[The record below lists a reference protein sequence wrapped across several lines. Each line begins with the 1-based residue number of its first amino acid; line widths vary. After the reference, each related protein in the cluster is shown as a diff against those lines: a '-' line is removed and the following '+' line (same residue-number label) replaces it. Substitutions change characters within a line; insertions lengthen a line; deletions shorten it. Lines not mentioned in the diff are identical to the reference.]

1 MNPQQEKILKENYK
15 TIKKIGNENLAN
27 DVKKNSER
35 NIKGAMIGGALGVVL
50 GIGMKKNIL
59 ISGFI
64 GIILGRL
71 IIKK

>member
-1 MNPQQEKILKENYK
+1 MNHKQEKILKENYK
-15 TIKKIGNENLAN
+15 TINKIGNENLSS
-27 DVKKNSER
+27 DIKKNTER

-64 GIILGRL
+64 GLILGRL

>member
-1 MNPQQEKILKENYK
+1 MNHSQEKILKENYK

-50 GIGMKKNIL
+50 GIGMKKNVL

-64 GIILGRL
+64 GLILGRL

>member
-1 MNPQQEKILKENYK
+1 MNPKQEKILKENYK
-15 TIKKIGNENLAN
+15 TINKIGNENLSS
-27 DVKKNSER
+27 DIKKNTER

-64 GIILGRL
+64 GLILGRL